1 MLPSPAGDLR
11 NSYLDLRRRYGRPS
25 MCRAFPW
32 EKELR
37 AQHPSLFQSLM
48 EMGLLTGKC
57 VSALPLDAG

>member
-1 MLPSPAGDLR
+1 MLPSPAGDLQ
-11 NSYLDLRRRYGRPS
+11 NSYVDLRRRYGRPS

-48 EMGLLTGKC
+48 EMGLLTGTC